1 MCSAGHQKVL
11 GPKLSLQPLT
21 QAEVG
26 SSLVTRWKQGV
37 TSVDSG
43 TWEEG
48 GFMDLLRI
56 AEGDGV
62 GNTGLEMLETQVW
75 FHT

>member
-1 MCSAGHQKVL
+1 M
-11 GPKLSLQPLT
+11 
-21 QAEVG
+21 G

-37 TSVDSG
+37 TSANSG

-48 GFMDLLRI
+48 GFMDLLHI
-56 AEGDGV
+56 TEGDGV